1 MNFNPHSQ
9 VYKARRVATMKMMD
23 EGFEE
28 KEKSRK
34 AQKLKRLEEKGLL
47 KNSKQRKPKKQK

>member
-1 MNFNPHSQ
+1 MNFNPYYQ